1 MKKVALFII
10 IIALALLPFQGAV
23 AFAETQEEEQEAAKK
38 IGQEVDNRINEL
50 NLNAFEAFFLRL
62 EDEYLKSLGSGIKDI
77 IKNIIDGKTK
87 LDLATVFN
95 SIIKMLISSVLKV
108 LPLMIMIIIIAIL
121 YGVFS
126 GLTSGFSKASTNQ
139 IIYIVC
145 YGAIITILG
154 YAVADAVVS
163 VKKTVSDMD
172 TLMGYCFP
180 VLLTLTSALGGV
192 GSAGIYQ
199 PLMTVMTTVMIKVIN
214 VFILPMFI
222 ASVVFGIV
230 GNLSDSIKLEKLNKT
245 TKSIAEWTLG
255 IIFSLFITF
264 ITAQGITGTAFDT
277 VTIKSA
283 KFALSSYVPIL
294 GGYLSEGFDLVLA
307 SCVVIKNALGLC
319 SIIVLFFI
327 ALAPLVKIIALIFAL
342 RIASAIV
349 EPISDPRIS
358 NMLYSTS
365 KNLVTLVAIVAGFAF
380 LFFIMVMLII
390 TTCNFGVI

>member
-1 MKKVALFII
+1 MKKVVLLII
-10 IIALALLPFQGAV
+10 IIVLALLPFQGAV

-277 VTIKSA
+277 VTMKIGEVCAVKLCAHTRRLFIGGLRPCAGELCGNKKRVGTLQHNSSVFYSACAAGEDNRAYFRAAYCLCNSRADIRPENIKYA
-283 KFALSSYVPIL
+283 VFHFKEPCNACSYRRRL
-294 GGYLSEGFDLVLA
+294 
-307 SCVVIKNALGLC
+307 CVYVFYYGNADYYY
-319 SIIVLFFI
+319 V
-327 ALAPLVKIIALIFAL
+327 
-342 RIASAIV
+342 
-349 EPISDPRIS
+349 
-358 NMLYSTS
+358 
-365 KNLVTLVAIVAGFAF
+365 
-380 LFFIMVMLII
+380 
-390 TTCNFGVI
+390 